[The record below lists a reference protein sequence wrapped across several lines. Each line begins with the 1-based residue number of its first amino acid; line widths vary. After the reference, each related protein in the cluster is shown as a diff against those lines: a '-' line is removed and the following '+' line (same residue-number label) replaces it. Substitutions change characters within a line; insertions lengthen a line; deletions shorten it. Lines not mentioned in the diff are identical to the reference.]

1 MFNSFPFLEKVE
13 KVMDEIKRQPIS
25 RRRRRRRRRPARP
38 DKVETTTAAT
48 AAQILAGQAA
58 TFRPTRTKSEEKPY
72 LFPAGRAVSERNRTE
87 KCFA

>member
-1 MFNSFPFLEKVE
+1 MLNSFPFLEKVE

-25 RRRRRRRRRPARP
+25 RRRRRRPARP

-72 LFPAGRAVSERNRTE
+72 LFPAGRAVSERHRTE
-87 KCFA
+87 KFLA

>member
-1 MFNSFPFLEKVE
+1 MLNSFPFLEKVE

-25 RRRRRRRRRPARP
+25 RRRRRRPARP

-72 LFPAGRAVSERNRTE
+72 LFPAGRVVSERNRTE
-87 KCFA
+87 KLFA